1 MSKRQKF
8 TKEFRAESVEL
19 FLTSD
24 KSLVEVAASLGINEG
39 TLGNWVRTYRT
50 EHPAAEAEE
59 RGPVDW
65 AKHEKLQQEL
75 AAVKRENEFL
85 KAVSAYFAAERKK

>member
-1 MSKRQKF
+1 MHVQGSKF

-19 FLTSD
+19 FLSSD

-39 TLGNWVRTYRT
+39 TLGNWVRTYRA

-59 RGPVDW
+59 RGLIDW
-65 AKHEKLQQEL
+65 AKYEKLLQEL
-75 AAVKRENEFL
+75 ASVKRENSRVL
-85 KAVSAYFAAERKK
+85 ARS